1 MTMILSILS
10 LFFIIRLLFLAVSIK
25 HEKAL
30 IAKGAKQYGKTN
42 STVLAAVHT
51 LYYLACF
58 VWVWLSDTA
67 FNGISLI
74 GTLTVMASFVILS
87 LIIKQLG
94 GIWTVK
100 IYILPNHQINRSWLF
115 KTFRHPNYFL
125 NIIPELIGIALL
137 CQAWYVLL
145 IGLPIYLLVLFKRI
159 RQEEQ
164 AMATLF

>member
-1 MTMILSILS
+1 MILSILS

-42 STVLAAVHT
+42 STLLAAVHT

-94 GIWTVK
+94 RFGRLKSIF
-100 IYILPNHQINRSWLF
+100 YQIIKLIVRGCLKHSA
-115 KTFRHPNYFL
+115 TP
-125 NIIPELIGIALL
+125 II
-137 CQAWYVLL
+137 
-145 IGLPIYLLVLFKRI
+145 F
-159 RQEEQ
+159 
-164 AMATLF
+164 

>member
-1 MTMILSILS
+1 M
-10 LFFIIRLLFLAVSIK
+10 K
-25 HEKAL
+25 KAL
-30 IAKGAKQYGKTN
+30 IAKGNTYGKTN
-42 STVLAAVHT
+42 STVLAVVHT

-58 VWVWLSDTA
+58 ISVWLSDTA
-67 FNGISLI
+67 FNGISLV
-74 GTLTVMASFVILS
+74 GTLMVGASFVILA

-94 GIWTVK
+94 RFGRLK
-100 IYILPNHQINRSWLF
+100 SILPEHQINRSWLF

-145 IGLPIYLLVLFKRI
+145 IGLPIYLLVLFKRT

>member
-1 MTMILSILS
+1 MTMILSILI

-25 HEKAL
+25 H
-30 IAKGAKQYGKTN
+30 
-42 STVLAAVHT
+42 
-51 LYYLACF
+51 
-58 VWVWLSDTA
+58 
-67 FNGISLI
+67 
-74 GTLTVMASFVILS
+74 
-87 LIIKQLG
+87 
-94 GIWTVK
+94 
-100 IYILPNHQINRSWLF
+100 SWLF

>member
-1 MTMILSILS
+1 MILSILI

-42 STVLAAVHT
+42 STVLAVVHT

-58 VWVWLSDTA
+58 ISVWLFDTA

-74 GTLTVMASFVILS
+74 GTLMVSASFV
-87 LIIKQLG
+87 
-94 GIWTVK
+94 
-100 IYILPNHQINRSWLF
+100 
-115 KTFRHPNYFL
+115 
-125 NIIPELIGIALL
+125 IPELIGIALL